1 MKSELEET
9 KEEPEQAPNE
19 LSAWK
24 FTPVRQTNHTPQSRL
39 PWQSHCKKTLVGQPR
54 THFHTKTQ
62 TFWAKKPH
70 SYTIQLV
77 KVNIKLTRWTLYFSS
92 FLFPLPLLQRPDGV
106 GLFWRSGHLR
116 KIPLLEH
123 VDTWE
128 MFLFEENRGRN
139 RSLKSVAHCVFR
151 QFGGMKT

>member
-1 MKSELEET
+1 M
-9 KEEPEQAPNE
+9 N
-19 LSAWK
+19 WK
-24 FTPVRQTNHTPQSRL
+24 RLKNWNKPQMDWVPGSLRLLGKQTIL
-39 PWQSHCKKTLVGQPR
+39 PSQDFPDSPTARKLWWDSHV
-54 THFHTKTQ
+54 HIYFHTKTQ

-77 KVNIKLTRWTLYFSS
+77 KVNVKLTRWTLCFSF
-92 FLFPLPLLQRPDGV
+92 FLSPLPLPQRPDGV
-106 GLFWRSGHLR
+106 RLFRRCGHLW
-116 KIPLLEH
+116 KTPLLEH

-139 RSLKSVAHCVFR
+139 RSLKSVAHRVFR